1 MPLVIFCT
9 DNALYIF
16 IVLTKY
22 RQEILK
28 TKSRNM
34 CFPHSTLSTIPDPD
48 PDPNATATA
57 TTNIM
62 SINKYNNK
70 KVCFNEDITTRT
82 ILSHRELTSN
92 ERLSVWY
99 NDDDYFLFNLKEN
112 YRHLSDPS
120 SLKVEQVQRSNRIE
134 DVRYLVLRAQ
144 DVQRKFAKNNCDCS
158 KKEQQKNKEDD
169 SKWFAK
175 FCQHHSEQCVIA
187 ARQRG
192 LENDLWL
199 LDTKLKE
206 ESSMLL
212 KHSTLFSRL
221 TVSTNINR
229 RNKNKNK
236 IKNKDKNKNKNKNG
250 SPVSNQRSSAIECR
264 RNSWSHGS
272 NSAFIDS
279 PPNAVKRS
287 TSRTLRK
294 VLREDFNLKTTKIAN
309 SIFSPTSK
317 TLETSRNRWSATG
330 RKLNRNSNRDLA
342 LLPMQHSLTPPSLCP

>member
-1 MPLVIFCT
+1 MIFCT
-9 DNALYIF
+9 D
-16 IVLTKY
+16 K
-22 RQEILK
+22 EILK

-34 CFPHSTLSTIPDPD
+34 CFPHSTLYTV
-48 PDPNATATA
+48 PDPNATATATA

-199 LDTKLKE
+199 LDTKLQE
-206 ESSMLL
+206 ASSMLL
-212 KHSTLFSRL
+212 KHSTLFNNL

-229 RNKNKNK
+229 KNKNK
-236 IKNKDKNKNKNKNG
+236 KNDSTAENNG
-250 SPVSNQRSSAIECR
+250 RWSAIECC
-264 RNSWSHGS
+264 RNSYS
-272 NSAFIDS
+272 NNKRSANSTFNDS
-279 PPNAVKRS
+279 PPNAVKSS

-294 VLREDFNLKTTKIAN
+294 VLREDFNLKTTKRVN
-309 SIFSPTSK
+309 PIFSPTSK
-317 TLETSRNRWSATG
+317 IMETALKSTILPISRWSATG
-330 RKLNRNSNRDLA
+330 TKLDSNSKRDLP
-342 LLPMQHSLTPPSLCP
+342 LSSMQHS